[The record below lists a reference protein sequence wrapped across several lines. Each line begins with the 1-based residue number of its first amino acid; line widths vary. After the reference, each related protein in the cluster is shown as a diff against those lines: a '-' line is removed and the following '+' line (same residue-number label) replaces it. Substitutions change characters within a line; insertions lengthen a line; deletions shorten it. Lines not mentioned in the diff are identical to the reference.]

1 MGNRRS
7 VGNVPKSET
16 SLIMA
21 IKKKE
26 ESINLASK
34 AGVQKALERAGSSE
48 EITKLTQMKIPA
60 NVNLAELM
68 AKLHVKEVMEELVRL
83 SKSARSEEVR
93 RKAAND
99 ILNRAYGLPAQ
110 SIQLTSSPSQPVPEE
125 VREATDI
132 LIRAQQY
139 VGVVPVSDWPDDVRQ
154 FFNIVEG
161 EEE

>member
-1 MGNRRS
+1 
-7 VGNVPKSET
+7 
-16 SLIMA
+16 MA

-34 AGVQKALERAGSSE
+34 AGVQKALERATSPE
-48 EITKLTQMKIPA
+48 EVVKLTQVKIPA

-83 SKSARSEEVR
+83 SKNARSEEVR

-99 ILNRAYGLPAQ
+99 ILNRAYGLPPQ
-110 SIQLTSSPSQPVPEE
+110 SIQLTSAPSQPVPDE

-132 LIRAQQY
+132 LVRAQQY
-139 VGVVPVSDWPDDVRQ
+139 VGVVPVSDWPEDVRQ
-154 FFNIVEG
+154 FFNIVS
-161 EEE
+161 EEEED